1 MGIHI
6 EITSY
11 KIPSLVA
18 FFTVGDGYCDKE
30 FDKAEYDFDNGD
42 CREDTNTETSTLS
55 KVS

>member
-1 MGIHI
+1 MIDLYLDI
-6 EITSY
+6 EY
-11 KIPSLVA
+11 LVS

-42 CREDTNTETSTLS
+42 CREDMNTEHYPSTLS